1 MHETGM
7 QVPERLVSL
16 EKGHLKRQAA
26 ALDGQLLLCVAT
38 WKGADNSNYM
48 VITPV
53 QSGCMALLT
62 PPQ

>member
-26 ALDGQLLLCVAT
+26 ALDRQLLLYIAT
-38 WKGADNSNYM
+38 WKGPDNLNYM
-48 VITPV
+48 LITPV
-53 QSGCMALLT
+53 QCG
-62 PPQ
+62 

>member
-16 EKGHLKRQAA
+16 EKGHLKRRAA
-26 ALDGQLLLCVAT
+26 AHDGQLLLYVAT

-48 VITPV
+48 AITPV
-53 QSGCMALLT
+53 QSGCMDLVTLS
-62 PPQ
+62 Q